1 MPRDS
6 IEAYDAPERVQ
17 KYDAD
22 MDIMHP
28 LRHKMIEIALDVLPF
43 EPLDKL
49 KVLDLGVGT
58 GAFAL
63 RVLERYPNST
73 VIAVDGSSSMLELA
87 KARLHEH
94 EKRVEYVVND
104 FRSMPASTLVP
115 DTFDLVISS
124 YALHHLDAQEKLA
137 VLEAIVSAITPGGW
151 VLNADIVVAADPGV
165 ERRIQDIRVDGVS
178 ERAPAD
184 DERFSDAAA
193 TRAHL
198 DRLEENEQDQPLTL
212 AEDLRILRDAGIA
225 NAEVFWKELR
235 ESVVG
240 GWKQGVV

>member
-1 MPRDS
+1 MPADS
-6 IEAYDAPERVQ
+6 IEAYDAPERVH

-43 EPLDKL
+43 DVLDNL

-58 GAFAL
+58 GAFAFCI
-63 RVLERYPNST
+63 LERYPNST
-73 VIAVDGSSSMLELA
+73 VVAVDGSSSMLELA
-87 KARLHEH
+87 KARLHEYGQ
-94 EKRVEYVVND
+94 RVHYVVAD
-104 FRSMPASTLVP
+104 FRSIPPANLAP
-115 DTFDLVISS
+115 DTFDVVISS

-137 VLEAIVSAITPGGW
+137 ALRSIVPAIKPGGW
-151 VLNADIVVAADPGV
+151 VLNADIVVANYPVV
-165 ERRIQDIRVDGVS
+165 ERRIQEIRVEAVS

-184 DERFSDAAA
+184 DERFADPAT

-198 DRLEENEQDQPLTL
+198 DQLEANEQDQPLTL
-212 AEDLRILRDAGIA
+212 AEDLRILREAGIE

-235 ESVVG
+235 ETVVG
-240 GWKQGVV
+240 GWKPGAG